1 MRLISDSSI
10 IFLLMYRS
18 SRWIEIF
25 SFKVAS
31 TNCFSVNGFD
41 FVSRL
46 MLQTLSPIVLCILL
60 VPVVWASRQKLKFS
74 YKRPALVNV
83 FPTAD
88 NDITEAGAEL
98 FPRAGAVEGQGE
110 RIHVPTASI
119 ESGESSAGEDAKDEN
134 AADAEEFFFDRY
146 LALVLYITYLV
157 LPSVTTT
164 IFSAFPYLNANPSNI
179 QGLPF
184 PSVFLA
190 ADYSIVYD
198 SPRYWYGV
206 FWAVVMIFIFP
217 VGIPLLYLL
226 VLYKHRVMIQE
237 YKKLKKGV
245 RVYFSFCIHILF

>member
-1 MRLISDSSI
+1 M
-10 IFLLMYRS
+10 
-18 SRWIEIF
+18 
-25 SFKVAS
+25 
-31 TNCFSVNGFD
+31 NCYSVTGFD
-41 FVSRL
+41 YFNRL
-46 MLQTLSPIVLCILL
+46 MMQTLSPMILCVLMI
-60 VPVVWASRQKLKFS
+60 PVVWASRQNWTNISKKS
-74 YKRPALVNV
+74 MRGVKVVP
-83 FPTAD
+83 D
-88 NDITEAGAEL
+88 NTNSSHEAGLEL
-98 FPRAGAVEGQGE
+98 PPQLGPEAVQRG
-110 RIHVPTASI
+110 
-119 ESGESSAGEDAKDEN
+119 SGDSPAGEEVTEENVANDDES
-134 AADAEEFFFDRY
+134 FLDRY